1 MTLQP
6 CIHQHAYL
14 ANKDIFLYNH
24 IIITHKK
31 ISNESLLLL
40 FSHLVIYDSLQPMDC
55 STPGLP
61 VPHHLLEF
69 AQVHVH
75 CIGDAIQPSHPLTSP
90 SPLPSIFPSIR
101 DV

>member
-40 FSHLVIYDSLQPMDC
+40 FSHLVYMILCNPWTAALQASL
-55 STPGLP
+55 SLTISWSLP
-61 VPHHLLEF
+61 KFMSIALVM
-69 AQVHVH
+69 
-75 CIGDAIQPSHPLTSP
+75 PSNRLI
-90 SPLPSIFPSIR
+90 L
-101 DV
+101 